1 MQKTAK
7 ILYGLNSITTIFIGA
22 LHTIAHYQ
30 DLVTAKIQS
39 LLEHNIIVTGQE
51 ASIWNLWQGMSLMMG
66 LLLIIVGLLH
76 LVILNDLDKESYPP
90 VGGSLVMMLMLIF
103 VFYAG
108 LNFFSSWQV
117 VGASVGLILQ
127 SICLVLTVR
136 GK

>member
-7 ILYGLNSITTIFIGA
+7 RLYGFNSITTIFIGA
-22 LHTIAHYQ
+22 LHTMAHYQ
-30 DLVTAKIQS
+30 DLSTAKIQT
-39 LLEHNIIVTGQE
+39 LLDHTIVVTGLE

-76 LVILNDLDKESYPP
+76 LVILNDLEKESYPP
-90 VGGSLVMMLMLIF
+90 IGGSLVMILMLIF

-117 VGASVGLILQ
+117 IGASIGLVLQ
-127 SICLVLTVR
+127 SICLVLSIR